1 MAPGT
6 PCTPWN
12 FSRAL
17 LWKPCWPRQAA
28 SLSDSLYPAFGD
40 KLWGRRG
47 HQLGPEKDR
56 SAL

>member
-17 LWKPCWPRQAA
+17 LRKPCGPRQAA

-40 KLWGRRG
+40 RLRGRGGR
-47 HQLGPEKDR
+47 QLGPEKER
-56 SAL
+56 SGL